1 MDVRLDPEL
10 GTGRAER
17 LLHAGESFTTAG
29 RFADAEPDLLESH
42 QRIAV
47 LPNIPP
53 ETERRGIRAF
63 VELHDS
69 WTAAEPTAERTA
81 EAAEWKARIEAK

>member
-1 MDVRLDPEL
+1 MDVRSDPEL
-10 GTGRAER
+10 GTGRAEA
-17 LLHAGESFTTAG
+17 LPYSGESSITAG

-53 ETERRGIRAF
+53 ETIHRVIRAL
-63 VELHDS
+63 VELNGS
-69 WTAAEPTAERTA
+69 WTADEPIAERTV
-81 EAAEWKARIEAK
+81 EAAEWKARIKAK